1 MITVAACLEGP
12 RRIVLKERKI
22 VLEDDEVLVR
32 THKASICGTD
42 KNEFLGLL
50 APQKSYPME
59 VYGHEG
65 CGIVEAVGAK
75 VTKFA
80 VGDKVMNF
88 WQRGTFSHHWKASEN
103 HLFIAPEGLDMDLA
117 ALGEPAG
124 CAIYSVFHSGVQLGD
139 VVAVVG
145 LGFAGQIMVQGA
157 KKKGASI
164 VIGIDPLEGKR
175 KLAKQLGADVV
186 LDPEREDVRLT
197 IDKLT
202 GGKGV
207 DVAFEAA
214 GNQDSLNLTS
224 RILRANGTIALYS
237 WHTQPVTI
245 DISRW
250 HHEAFQ
256 IRTTCMMHLNP
267 PHERDIWIHRVLKPI
282 RDGLI
287 NIRPLLTHEF
297 RLESI
302 QDAFEEAVSN
312 PAAVKVVI
320 KP

>member
-1 MITVAACLEGP
+1 MRTVAACLEGP
-12 RRIVLKERKI
+12 RKI
-22 VLEDDEVLVR
+22 VLREREIILEDNEVLVR

-42 KNEFLGLL
+42 KNEFLGFL

-65 CGIVEAVGAK
+65 CGIVESLGAK
-75 VTKFA
+75 VSKFS

-88 WQRGTFSHHWKASEN
+88 WQRGTFSRHWKASEN
-103 HLFIAPEGLDMDLA
+103 DLFIVPDGLDMDLA

-124 CAIYSVFHSGVQLGD
+124 CATYSVFHSGVQLGD

-157 KKKGASI
+157 KKKGASL

-175 KLAKQLGADVV
+175 KLALQLGADMV
-186 LDPEREDVRLT
+186 LDPKREDIHLT

-202 GGKGV
+202 RGKGV

-214 GNQDSLNLTS
+214 GTQESLNLTS

-237 WHTQPVTI
+237 WHTQPITV

-282 RDGLI
+282 QEGSI
-287 NIRPLLTHEF
+287 AIRPLLTHEF
-297 RLESI
+297 RLEDI
-302 QDAFEEAVSN
+302 QAAFEEAISN